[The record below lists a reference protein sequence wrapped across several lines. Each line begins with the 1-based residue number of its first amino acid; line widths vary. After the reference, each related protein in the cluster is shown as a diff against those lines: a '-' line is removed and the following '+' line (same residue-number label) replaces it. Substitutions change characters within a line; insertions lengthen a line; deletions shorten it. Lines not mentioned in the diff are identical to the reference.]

1 MPEDPQ
7 VHISA
12 LTAFGLA
19 HTGAVLSLFAGHRDP
34 ATMGEMVADQGF
46 SHDQDLTYP
55 TADLLENVERIVAI
69 VYEVNAVPVGSNG

>member
-46 SHDQDLTYP
+46 SHDQDLT
-55 TADLLENVERIVAI
+55 
-69 VYEVNAVPVGSNG
+69 